1 MKGNQPSQFND
12 LGPTTPCYICS
23 QFDCICAKTTVEFSQ
38 TKSQTKIPTIQ
49 NGEAAQK
56 MTFVHGDVMVTIKI
70 LPTEQ
75 PPQDPPKS
83 RQDCIRDLVSGLESV
98 SERINHL
105 WTGTEHEYDT
115 QRTCLMLDAAIV
127 QLRCLAKLEDLT
139 NADR

>member
-1 MKGNQPSQFND
+1 MKDNRLSQFND
-12 LGPTTPCYICS
+12 LGPMTPCYICG
-23 QFDCICAKTTVEFSQ
+23 QFACICAKTTVEFSQ

-83 RQDCIRDLVSGLESV
+83 RQDCIHDLVSDIKSV
-98 SERINHL
+98 SERAKQL
-105 WTGTEHEYDT
+105 WFDTEHEESVRYIVATLD
-115 QRTCLMLDAAIV
+115 CLGAMI
-127 QLRCLAKLEDLT
+127 RGLERED
-139 NADR
+139 